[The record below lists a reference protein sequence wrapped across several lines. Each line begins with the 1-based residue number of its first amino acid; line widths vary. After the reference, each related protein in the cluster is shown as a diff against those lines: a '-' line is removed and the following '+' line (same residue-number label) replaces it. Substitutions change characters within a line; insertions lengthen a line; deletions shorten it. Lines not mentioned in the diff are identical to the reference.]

1 MQKIKIEIQNLRGF
15 SILSVF
21 CFHLL
26 PKYFPNGYLGVDV
39 FFVISGFLITQQL
52 MHLENGRI
60 ANYLSEFYFRRFKRI
75 LPSAMSILVF
85 SLVAS
90 YFLLGIVTFVDNL
103 KEAQWVNLFT
113 GNWFYSKLKIDY
125 FSAGNISLFQHYW
138 SLAIE
143 EQFYLIWPL
152 IIFLPKFRR
161 VLPILIFAISL
172 GFYLESNTAINFFST
187 FHRIWELTAGALL
200 AIFPWRTKL
209 VLPIASSYI
218 LLILI
223 LLPIEISQKIATL
236 MTVFLTSALIKF
248 GASAKIKGPFFYLGE
263 ISYSIYLVH
272 FPVIKI
278 FDELHPAVGIFL
290 KAVLI
295 ILAVS
300 ALSILNFFFIE
311 SKFRNFKYPNQSKT
325 IATFIF
331 LIFLFEVTLIAL
343 KGYYV

>member
-1 MQKIKIEIQNLRGF
+1 MQKIKIEIQNLRGL

-52 MHLENGRI
+52 VYLEKRSI
-60 ANYLSEFYFRRFKRI
+60 SKYISEFYFRRFKRI
-75 LPSAMSILVF
+75 LPSAISILV
-85 SLVAS
+85 LTLLAS
-90 YFLLGIVTFVDNL
+90 YFLLGVVTFVDNL
-103 KEAQWVNLFT
+103 KEAQWVNLFA

-125 FSAGNISLFQHYW
+125 FSSGNISLFQHYW

-152 IIFLPKFRR
+152 IIFLSKLRR
-161 VLPILIFAISL
+161 FLPIFIFSISL
-172 GFYLESNTAINFFST
+172 GIYLHSNTAISFFST
-187 FHRIWELTAGALL
+187 FHRIWELAAGALL
-200 AIFPWRTKL
+200 AIYPWRTKL

-223 LLPIEISQKIATL
+223 LFPIEITQKIATL
-236 MTVFLTSALIKF
+236 LAVFLTSVLITF
-248 GASAKIKGPFFYLGE
+248 GLSAKIKGPFFYLGE

-272 FPVIKI
+272 CPVIKI
-278 FDELHPAVGIFL
+278 FDELHPNMGISL
-290 KAVLI
+290 RTVLI
-295 ILAVS
+295 ILTVS
-300 ALSILNFFFIE
+300 ALSTLNFFLIE
-311 SKFRNFKYPNQSKT
+311 NKFRNFKYRNPSKT
-325 IATFIF
+325 IATYIF
-331 LIFLFEVTLIAL
+331 LVLFFEFTLISL